1 MICGGGRNGKGRGFG
16 EMGIT
21 GMFCGV
27 DDICCMVVVM
37 GREMLASVDICSAGK
52 VTIFGW
58 SMGSTMAEIGGNIV
72 GVGSGR
78 LDGGWS
84 LVAGVEVGFG
94 IAGVGQE
101 CPKTLHFPQ
110 RDGFHSYSTVT
121 VIGSADKGQSI
132 SKL

>member
-1 MICGGGRNGKGRGFG
+1 VICGGGRNGKGRGFG
-16 EMGIT
+16 GRGIT

-37 GREMLASVDICSAGK
+37 GREMLASADICSA
-52 VTIFGW
+52 GW
-58 SMGSTMAEIGGNIV
+58 SMGSTMAKIGDNIV

-78 LDGGWS
+78 LDGDWS
-84 LVAGVEVGFG
+84 LVAGEEVGFG

-101 CPKTLHFPQ
+101 CPNTLHFPH